1 MSDSESTLSSTSDV
15 YQKEASAKMQYD
27 RAMEAAKKARAL
39 GDTGR
44 PVERAARKKA
54 KWLVASAKLAKSRRL
69 GMSNQGG
76 MGSQGDTGNQSAA
89 SSSNQGGTG
98 NQGDTGNQSA
108 GATYAEKKAAV
119 ENNVMGGIFEAMA
132 RIEEKAAK
140 AKQKAAAK
148 EAKQKAKAKQKAAAK
163 ATAKRSRDIDDGI
176 YDEADHDYSCWG
188 AGKSDWTGDFRSLAI
203 GS

>member
-108 GATYAEKKAAV
+108 GATYAEKKAA
-119 ENNVMGGIFEAMA
+119 
-132 RIEEKAAK
+132 
-140 AKQKAAAK
+140 